1 MEHRAR
7 KRFGQHFLHDPGVI
21 RRILDAFDPQPDEVI
36 VEIGPGLG
44 ALTRPLL
51 ERIRQLHV
59 VELDRD
65 LVARLRSEYPPERL
79 QVHEADALVFDFCA
93 LAPHMDVPVSRDDR
107 MDAGGRAT
115 PGAVAEAGCRERPA
129 PGTRLRLIGNL
140 PYNISTP
147 LLFHLLDQERCIG
160 DMLFMLQKE
169 VVERMRAAPDTPDYG
184 RLSVM
189 IQWRCAVE
197 KLFDIGPGAFNPPPR
212 VDSSIVRLT
221 PHPTPPVAVGDPKVF
236 ADVVKAAFAH
246 RRKTLRNN
254 LKGIVPGAAMAAL
267 GIEPER
273 RAETLMLEEFARLAN
288 YAAGEQENF
297 CRKDAKDA
305 KKSRN

>member
-1 MEHRAR
+1 
-7 KRFGQHFLHDPGVI
+7 
-21 RRILDAFDPQPDEVI
+21 
-36 VEIGPGLG
+36 
-44 ALTRPLL
+44 LL

-65 LVARLRSEYPPERL
+65 LVARLRGEYPPERV
-79 QVHEADALVFDFCA
+79 QVHEADALEFDFCA
-93 LAPHMDVPVSRDDR
+93 LVPHRDAPMSRDDC
-107 MDAGGRAT
+107 MDAGARAT
-115 PGAVAEAGCRERPA
+115 PGAVAEAGSRERPA
-129 PGTRLRLIGNL
+129 PGARLRLIGNL

-147 LLFHLLDQERCIG
+147 LLFHLLDQAPCIG

-169 VVERMRAAPDTPDYG
+169 VVERMAAAPDTPEYG

-197 KLFDIGPGAFNPPPR
+197 RLFDIGPGAFNPPPR

-221 PHPTPPVAVGDPKVF
+221 PHPTPPVAVDDPKVF

-254 LKGIVPGAAMAAL
+254 LKGLVSGEAMAVL
-267 GIEPER
+267 GIAPER
-273 RAETLMLEEFARLAN
+273 RAETLTLAEFARLAN
-288 YAAGEQENF
+288 CAAG
-297 CRKDAKDA
+297 
-305 KKSRN
+305 